1 MTHMT
6 HMTHTIATT
15 INALPIGL
23 CVASLFGLLKVIA
36 TTEAIITVAQY
47 TMMDKPSSLRYS
59 LPYAITMLLAS
70 ELCTAMTIIALIATK

>member
-1 MTHMT
+1 
-6 HMTHTIATT
+6 MTHTIATT
-15 INALPIGL
+15 ANTMNALPIGL
-23 CVASLFGLLKVIA
+23 FVASLFGLLKVIT

-59 LPYAITMLLAS
+59 IPYAITMLLAG